1 MNYFTHPC
9 VHETVKCLKYR
20 QQISVYMRF
29 PASSLII
36 LAAASQLQMLSG
48 FFSETSGVAV
58 GRLLERVYVI
68 FFAKQ
73 KLHKHLPCTQN
84 LLRRKRRIW
93 THFAVTLLCAPEK
106 YHIQTYLAQ
115 DI

>member
-1 MNYFTHPC
+1 MPEISTTDFRIHAISCIIAHYFSRCIATAD
-9 VHETVKCLKYR
+9 VV
-20 QQISVYMRF
+20 
-29 PASSLII
+29 
-36 LAAASQLQMLSG
+36 G

-84 LLRRKRRIW
+84 QLRRKRRIW